1 MKVVRAAAQAVELPL
16 REGYRIAGRT
26 ITTVRNFFLRLDTD
40 RGLTGW
46 GSAAP
51 AEEVTGESETM
62 CLRALQ
68 GPLCELPLQA
78 DPVEERARLGE
89 RARSLC
95 PACPAA
101 RAALDIALWDLAG
114 KAAGAPLLKVWGGRW
129 RPLPTSTTIGVC
141 GVHETLQAAERW
153 IVQGRFRVL
162 KVKIGEDVD
171 LDIERLRA
179 LRRTLRGGIRIRVD
193 ANQGY
198 TLEQARAF
206 LRGAQGLDLELLE
219 QPLRADDLDA
229 LGRLRQESPLP
240 IFADEAAR
248 TEEEAAEVI
257 RRRAAHGINVKLM
270 KCGGPGAARAIH
282 QRATAAEVPLMLG
295 CNDESRLSMA
305 AAAHLALALPGLRY
319 ADLDGHLDLERDPAA
334 GGLDIRDG
342 MLIVS
347 ERPGLGVQM
356 SL

>member
-1 MKVVRAAAQAVELPL
+1 MKVVRAETRTVDLPL

-26 ITTVRNFFLRLDTD
+26 ITCVRNFFLRLDTD

-51 AEEVTGESETM
+51 AEEVTGESEAM
-62 CLRALQ
+62 CLEALE
-68 GPLCELPLQA
+68 GPLRELALQA
-78 DPVEERARLGE
+78 DPLEEHARLAE
-89 RARSLC
+89 RARSARC
-95 PACPAA
+95 HCPAA

-114 KAAGAPLLKVWGGRW
+114 KSAGRPLLNVWGGRW

-141 GVHETLQAAERW
+141 DTRETLEAAERW
-153 IVQGRFRVL
+153 IARGRFKVL

-171 LDIERLRA
+171 LDVERLRA
-179 LRRTLRGGIRIRVD
+179 LRQMFRGGIRLRAD

-206 LRGAQGLDLELLE
+206 LRGVEGADLELLE
-219 QPLRADDLDA
+219 QPLKAADLDG
-229 LGRLRQESPLP
+229 LRRLREESRVP

-248 TEEEAAEVI
+248 SEEEAAEVI
-257 RRRAAHGINVKLM
+257 RRGAAHGINVKLM
-270 KCGGPGAARAIH
+270 KCGGPTAARGIH
-282 QRATAAEVPLMLG
+282 ERARAAAVPLMLG

-305 AAAHLALALPGLRY
+305 AAAHLALALPGFGY
-319 ADLDGHLDLERDPAA
+319 ADLDGHLDLARDPAA

-342 MLIVS
+342 MLIAS
-347 ERPGLGVQM
+347 ERPGLGVDV